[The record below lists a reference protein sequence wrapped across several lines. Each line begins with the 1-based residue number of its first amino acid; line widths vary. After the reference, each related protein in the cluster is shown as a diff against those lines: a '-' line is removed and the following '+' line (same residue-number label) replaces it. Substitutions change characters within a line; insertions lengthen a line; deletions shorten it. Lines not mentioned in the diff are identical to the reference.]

1 MKEIFTSKNIYYSV
15 IVPAYNEEEYIEDT
29 LDSIFQAMEE
39 ITGQKGE
46 VIVVD
51 NNSTDK
57 TAELALSKGARLI
70 FEKEN
75 QISRA
80 RNKGVEIANGEVLF
94 FVDADTKVHK
104 RLLNFALER
113 IKFENV
119 GGGGSVL
126 IFDSDQNNYFFG
138 KLVPNFWV
146 WISKKFKLAAG
157 SFIFCKSELFKL
169 AGSFP
174 ENLFAGEEILFSL
187 NYKKICKNYGQEFV
201 ILDKYPVV
209 TSSRKLVWFNSIQI
223 LVFMIV
229 PIIFPFVLRWKSFCS
244 FWYKRP
250 STRK

>member
-94 FVDADTKVHK
+94 CRRRHK
-104 RLLNFALER
+104 STQ
-113 IKFENV
+113 K
-119 GGGGSVL
+119 
-126 IFDSDQNNYFFG
+126 
-138 KLVPNFWV
+138 
-146 WISKKFKLAAG
+146 
-157 SFIFCKSELFKL
+157 
-169 AGSFP
+169 
-174 ENLFAGEEILFSL
+174 
-187 NYKKICKNYGQEFV
+187 
-201 ILDKYPVV
+201 
-209 TSSRKLVWFNSIQI
+209 TS
-223 LVFMIV
+223 
-229 PIIFPFVLRWKSFCS
+229 
-244 FWYKRP
+244 
-250 STRK
+250 

>member
-1 MKEIFTSKNIYYSV
+1 M
-15 IVPAYNEEEYIEDT
+15 
-29 LDSIFQAMEE
+29 
-39 ITGQKGE
+39 
-46 VIVVD
+46 
-51 NNSTDK
+51 
-57 TAELALSKGARLI
+57 
-70 FEKEN
+70 
-75 QISRA
+75 
-80 RNKGVEIANGEVLF
+80 
-94 FVDADTKVHK
+94 
-104 RLLNFALER
+104 
-113 IKFENV
+113 

-126 IFDSDQNNYFFG
+126 IFDSDQNNYFLG

-146 WISKKFKLAAG
+146 WVSRKFKLAAG

-229 PIIFPFVLRWKSFCS
+229 PIIFPFVLRWKSFVAFGIKGQALGNNWKIIQKDIS
-244 FWYKRP
+244 NP
-250 STRK
+250 TGL